1 MRFQDSEQQL
11 EGDDCPLQLL
21 SQLGQLSGQVQ
32 FTLRR
37 TGPSLDQGP
46 RDRHRARSRWS
57 EPRSPQLRVPHK
69 ASGSSGQ
76 PWRSNLNRSCSPSP
90 QASPEPPASPLFFLN
105 QTSSKEEVF
114 RLLLQQQQRL
124 QDLQGLLEGLEREA
138 ALWEME
144 RTAASASASTSP
156 DPAHVEQLEEQLRQ
170 KQEELLLGER
180 WEEELRAE
188 SDRERGRRSHLP
200 PPSSTRVS
208 RIFSV

>member
-46 RDRHRARSRWS
+46 HTQPRDRHRARSRWS

-69 ASGSSGQ
+69 ASESSGQ
-76 PWRSNLNRSCSPSP
+76 PWRSNPNRSCSPSP

-138 ALWEME
+138 ALWEIE
-144 RTAASASASTSP
+144 RTAASTSP

-170 KQEELLLGER
+170 KQEELLLGQR

-188 SDRERGRRSHLP
+188 SDRERGRRSTFLLRP
-200 PPSSTRVS
+200 PPV
-208 RIFSV
+208 

>member
-1 MRFQDSEQQL
+1 MSFQDSEQQL

-46 RDRHRARSRWS
+46 NTQPRDRHRARSRWS

-69 ASGSSGQ
+69 ASGSSSQ
-76 PWRSNLNRSCSPSP
+76 PWRSNPNRSWSPSP
-90 QASPEPPASPLFFLN
+90 RASPEPPASPLFFLN

-138 ALWEME
+138 ALWEVD
-144 RTAASASASTSP
+144 RACASASTSP
-156 DPAHVEQLEEQLRQ
+156 GPAQVEQLEEQLRQ

-188 SDRERGRRSHLP
+188 SDRERGRRSTFLLHP
-200 PPSSTRVS
+200 PPV
-208 RIFSV
+208 